1 MSTRFRAFPEIK
13 KAITQ
18 IRVPLEDLL
27 LFEEKMRALRDRFGH
42 EAVEIHDYQAD
53 IDSIYNEID
62 HIIRS
67 IILFPPHHIKHFS
80 LLDSFFQ
87 PATFERSV
95 FVMTKFPD
103 EGDARKDTGLNSVIN
118 TVLKTLESKGYVGR
132 LARGNAQYHDS
143 LWDNVELH
151 LLACSRGVAIVE
163 DKSKGELNPNVAM
176 EWGFLKAFGRPVLYL
191 EEVDFKHQR
200 PDWHG
205 LIRHHFKWDE
215 PEEDIQ
221 SGVTEWLSSSRGGP
235 KGEGDV
241 R

>member
-1 MSTRFRAFPEIK
+1 MSTRYRAFPEIRR
-13 KAITQ
+13 AITH
-18 IRVPLEDLL
+18 IRIRLEDLQR
-27 LFEEKMRALRDRFGH
+27 FEERMLSLRESHGH

-67 IILFPPHHIKHFS
+67 IIVFPPYHMKHFS

-87 PATFERSV
+87 YAPFEESV

-103 EGDARKDTGLNSVIN
+103 ERDARKDIGLNRVIN
-118 TVLKTLESKGYVGR
+118 SVLETLKKNGYVGR

-191 EEVDFKHQR
+191 EEIDFKRQR
-200 PDWHG
+200 ADWHG
-205 LIRHHFKWDE
+205 LIRHSFRWDD

-221 SGVTEWLSSSRGGP
+221 IGVTEWLSSSRGGR
-235 KGEGDV
+235 KGV
-241 R
+241 